1 MQFLLKI
8 FVLSI
13 ILKCTLS
20 ELQCLSSNRNVDKCQ
35 DWKKMSVLVADL
47 VGRSIVKDKVETKS
61 NMLTL
66 LIRAAS
72 GVIGHGT
79 NAVKTLI
86 VNGLVLLTKTILT
99 VSDYGTTN
107 YRSTS
112 QKTKIVPDGRPIDWI
127 MNNPYIKSM
136 IDGATDETLPDLL
149 IEQLASGM
157 PCVQL
162 LFCRLSPIIHFMQ
175 RQVKESGQS
184 PPHEWVAWN
193 VSDWQQVKGNAMHC
207 AEKHHEC
214 GKMIKLNSS
223 R

>member
-86 VNGLVLLTKTILT
+86 VNGLVLLTKT
-99 VSDYGTTN
+99 VSYL
-107 YRSTS
+107 Y
-112 QKTKIVPDGRPIDWI
+112 
-127 MNNPYIKSM
+127 
-136 IDGATDETLPDLL
+136 A
-149 IEQLASGM
+149 
-157 PCVQL
+157 
-162 LFCRLSPIIHFMQ
+162 
-175 RQVKESGQS
+175 
-184 PPHEWVAWN
+184 
-193 VSDWQQVKGNAMHC
+193 
-207 AEKHHEC
+207 
-214 GKMIKLNSS
+214 
-223 R
+223 

>member
-1 MQFLLKI
+1 
-8 FVLSI
+8 
-13 ILKCTLS
+13 
-20 ELQCLSSNRNVDKCQ
+20 
-35 DWKKMSVLVADL
+35 MSVLVADL
-47 VGRSIVKDKVETKS
+47 VGRSIVNDKVETKS

-79 NAVKTLI
+79 NGLKTLI

-107 YRSTS
+107 YRGTS
-112 QKTKIVPDGRPIDWI
+112 QKTKSFPDGRPIDWI

-136 IDGATDETLPDLL
+136 MNDATDETLPDLL

-162 LFCRLSPIIHFMQ
+162 LLCRLSPIIHYMQ
-175 RQVKESGQS
+175 RRVKESRRGRSQ
-184 PPHEWVAWN
+184 EWVAWN
-193 VSDWQQVKGNAMHC
+193 VSDWQQVKGNAKHC
-207 AEKHHEC
+207 SEKHYDC
-214 GKMIKLNSS
+214 SKMIKLNNSS

>member
-1 MQFLLKI
+1 
-8 FVLSI
+8 
-13 ILKCTLS
+13 
-20 ELQCLSSNRNVDKCQ
+20 
-35 DWKKMSVLVADL
+35 MSVLVADL

-79 NAVKTLI
+79 NALKALI
-86 VNGLVLLTKTILT
+86 VNGLVLLTKTILN
-99 VSDYGTTN
+99 VSDYGTTCN
-107 YRSTS
+107 YRATG

-136 IDGATDETLPDLL
+136 MKDATDETLPDLL
-149 IEQLASGM
+149 IGHLTSQM

-162 LFCRLSPIIHFMQ
+162 LLCRLSPIIHYMQ
-175 RQVKESGQS
+175 RQVKRSRRS
-184 PPHEWVAWN
+184 PSHEWLTWN

-207 AEKHHEC
+207 AEKHYEC
-214 GKMIKLNSS
+214 GEMIKRNSS